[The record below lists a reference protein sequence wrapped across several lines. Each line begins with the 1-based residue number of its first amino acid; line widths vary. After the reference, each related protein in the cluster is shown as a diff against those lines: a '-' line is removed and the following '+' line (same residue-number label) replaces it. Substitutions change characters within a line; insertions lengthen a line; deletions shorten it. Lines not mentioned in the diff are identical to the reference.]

1 MDSLRDYAKV
11 TGVQPSEQPV
21 AQPAPSVFS
30 RRGQILGRLAS
41 GEAVDPNELQ
51 DVDNHATSSGNTFMQ
66 GLRSS
71 LYGGVAA
78 GQAFVGQMA
87 EPVAPEFS
95 KSMIK
100 GAQDTLR
107 SMPSA
112 LRPEYESFSEA
123 ADKGGTVGVLS
134 HGARRLG
141 EAVPSAALM
150 ATTSGLGAGLGAAA
164 GLGARAGSVVGG
176 VAGMTPLEGGETAL
190 ELQNDPEAM
199 ANTTPGERAALTLGR
214 GAVNAALENV
224 VPQAL
229 FVPAMLGKAA
239 KAGAGQGLKGLAK
252 NAALL
257 GAEGAVGE
265 YGTEGAQELTGQ
277 AAMNV
282 ANPGTGFD
290 LAKAHEAGLS
300 GAVAG
305 LVGGAGAGS
314 VQSLRP
320 SADKAEDKPGTSHL
334 DGLQGA
340 MNDVVKNY
348 VKDPAKRE
356 AYADFVANLH
366 ANGESSAEFLK
377 HALENESAGELGKAL
392 GAAYGNTKDIFRG
405 TKDTIT
411 DLASGMAKDAEIDP
425 SKKSSYDSISKR
437 TGFRNSIAENNPQ
450 LAEILDSFV
459 GQAGNKKDQNV
470 LWNAIIRASEDSD
483 WADKTFAPA
492 VGESFTQHTGVDI
505 NDVLGSIRNKNKE
518 MSDKQNAGIAL
529 TKFMH
534 ESKIPLDQRNTL
546 QAIADAG
553 SLEALSPVQK
563 AYLGSLADK
572 NKTDPPTMY
581 GSLLNVMNKGASSG
595 ITEKNIKSSWDEEG
609 LALSDPTKLSDETS
623 FISGQDGDTMNE
635 VQARSPFDHQT
646 ITESLADEKY
656 LGRGD
661 AHFPVKL
668 SATDAD
674 GNPIAPSVLAKAF
687 PVKRG
692 GQLSARDNADDSSD
706 SLEVNLSP
714 KSLVAMSKSPNNR
727 DRFKELAGEYSGERS
742 VGENAAD
749 SYSGLLG
756 GLESQ
761 GIDVDPAVLGLEGD
775 TPIHINVSTDERAL
789 KNDLILAH
797 NKDKTPYRLSDLSKT
812 QKRSALTAD
821 DHARR
826 QEVANSIT
834 SYEDLSSAL
843 KDQNAQIN
851 QAKQSGNGR
860 QAVVAKQR
868 ARDLNGIKYAVDRIV
883 ETEKVTPAKALELY
897 SERQNDVIRGKRQ
910 KGEFSAISSAVRSGD
925 LSKEDTDAIVEY
937 YKEAASSTEDMDPV
951 AVRGKEVLDELGI
964 TPVSHRIEE
973 HISDLEDVLEK
984 AHNNVVEAG
993 SSSDS
998 PDKVAREGITADEQA
1013 QGEFEQYQKSDAA
1026 KLNTATSQRTG
1037 EPKPA
1042 PVYEEKAPLPNP
1054 QANSRPESE
1063 LPPSA
1068 KKKFVEKVR
1077 KLTGNRVAVLFDQKL
1092 NDENASAQFTT
1103 RQQALEEMRQ
1113 QRRNLI
1119 RRREEGQ
1126 NIDAEYQALMDQ
1138 EQKLIQDTAILG
1150 IIRVATGREDMAG
1163 LAEHETFHGAFS
1175 FFFNPEER
1183 RTLTTAF
1190 TRSPVLKKLKE
1201 YFKDQPEVL
1210 RAIDESPEEAAAYGF
1225 QVWMY
1230 DPSILKVGPSTQG
1243 LFNKFSAWLSKLFNV
1258 FTPAER
1264 AEMIL
1269 QDLKSGQRADPN
1281 PTPMQ
1286 IKLDRDKP
1294 WEDRAVSFAKD
1305 VGSLLNTAYDR
1316 MLGGTYDRLASTEN
1330 VALEKIAKL
1339 GYNAVG
1345 EGGNRG
1351 GYVQSKSH
1359 QERMWLNKLGKIFD
1373 GLNEDQL
1380 YSLNEAL
1387 ILDKPAGTAELRTK
1401 QKQINEFFREA
1412 FKYQKDVG
1420 VDIGYH
1426 PDSGNYYPLIFD
1438 PERVATQREEFISML
1453 SQPKY
1458 ASKMKTLN
1466 KTAAEV
1472 FDGIT
1477 SYIDKGTDL
1486 VNVMGEDNE
1495 PLAESSHKRTLGFLD
1510 KEDRLPYMNQ
1520 NPLAITAKYVKQ
1532 MVRQTEFVRSYGLN
1546 GKVLNDLKKEAATVY
1561 GATPEQLALA
1571 DDYVDGILGNK
1582 EIGMSRELKDIFGSM
1597 SVYQNFRLLPLS
1609 LFSSLVD
1616 PVGVAVRSGNITD
1629 AWDTFAYSMKN
1640 ITKGL
1645 KDQNYTRDEFEQLAE
1660 DWGIIA
1666 HAGMMDNIAN
1676 MYDNITLRGT
1686 AKKLNDALF
1695 KYNLLNG
1702 WIRNNTIMAVKAAHM
1717 FFYRSADP
1725 NSQHGARHLEELG
1738 LSPSDIMFDTANKRL
1753 LVRADELEAAGMSRE
1768 EAEATEEKLKNA
1780 TDKFVRQALLSPNA
1794 AELPNW
1800 ASNPYLM
1807 PIAHLKNFT
1816 FGFNAVINRR
1826 IMHELENDNFK
1837 PALIATAYVPGM
1849 IAADFMKDM
1858 LSNAGDEPAY
1868 KKGWGAIDYIEHGI
1882 SRSGLT
1888 GVGQFF
1894 IDAKEDIMRGGT
1906 GAEGFLGPSVNQFD
1920 KGIRALGSGDS
1931 DKIWN
1936 WVVKAGPFSVLYD
1949 QSLMSGGGE

>member
-11 TGVQPSEQPV
+11 TGIQQSEQPV

-30 RRGQILGRLAS
+30 RRGQILSRLSA

-51 DVDNHATSSGNTFMQ
+51 DVDNHAVSTSNTFMQ

-78 GQAFVGQMA
+78 SQAFVGQMA

-95 KSMIK
+95 KGMMK

-107 SMPSA
+107 NMPGA
-112 LRPEYESFSEA
+112 LRPEYESFEQA
-123 ADKGGTVGVLS
+123 ADKGGAVGVIS

-150 ATTSGLGAGLGAAA
+150 ATTSGLGAGLGAATR
-164 GLGARAGSVVGG
+164 LGARAGSVVGG

-190 ELQNDPEAM
+190 ELQNDPKAM
-199 ANTTPGERAALTLGR
+199 ANTTPAQRAALTLGR

-229 FVPAMLGKAA
+229 LVPAMLGKAA
-239 KAGAGQGLKGLAK
+239 KAGAGQGIKGALK
-252 NAALL
+252 NTALL
-257 GAEGAVGE
+257 GAEGAAGE
-265 YGTEGAQELTGQ
+265 YGTEAAQELTGQ

-282 ANPGTGFD
+282 ANPEAGFD

-305 LVGGAGAGS
+305 LVGGAGAGT
-314 VQSLRP
+314 VQALRP
-320 SADKAEDKPGTSHL
+320 SAKDIKEPTPHL

-356 AYADFVANLH
+356 AYADMVANIH
-366 ANGESSAEFLK
+366 ANTESSVDFLK

-405 TKDTIT
+405 AKDTIT
-411 DLASGMAKDAEIDP
+411 NLAAGMAEDAKIDP
-425 SKKSSYDSISKR
+425 SKKSSYDSINKR
-437 TGFRNSIAENNPQ
+437 TGFRAALAENNPQ
-450 LAEILDSFV
+450 LAEMLDSFV
-459 GQAGNKKDQNV
+459 GQAGDKKDQNV
-470 LWNAIIRASEDSD
+470 LWNAIIRASEDPE
-483 WADKTFAPA
+483 WNNKVFAPA
-492 VGESFTQHTGVDI
+492 VGESFTKHTGVDI
-505 NDVLGSIRNKNKE
+505 NEALGSIRSKNKE
-518 MSDKQNAGIAL
+518 MSDKANAGIAL

-534 ESKIPLDQRNTL
+534 ESKIPLDQRSSIQGL
-546 QAIADAG
+546 VDVG
-553 SLEALSPVQK
+553 SLDALSPVQQ

-572 NKTDPPTMY
+572 TKTDVPTLY
-581 GSLLNVMNKGASSG
+581 GSLMNLTQKGASSG
-595 ITEKNIKSSWDEEG
+595 ITDKELQSSWDEEG

-692 GQLSARDNADDSSD
+692 GQLSARTNADDSND

-775 TPIHINVSTDERAL
+775 TPIHINVSTDEKAL
-789 KNDLILAH
+789 KNDLIVAH

-812 QKRSALTAD
+812 RKRSALTAD

-826 QEVANSIT
+826 QEIANSIT
-834 SYEDLSSAL
+834 SYEDLSNAL

-910 KGEFSAISSAVRSGD
+910 KSEFSAISSAVRSGD
-925 LSKEDTDAIVEY
+925 LSKEDTDAVVEY
-937 YKEAASSTEDMDPV
+937 YKEVANATEDMDPV

-998 PDKVAREGITADEQA
+998 PDKVAREGITAEEQA

-1026 KLNTATSQRTG
+1026 KLNAATSQRTG

-1054 QANSRPESE
+1054 QANPNPEIENSQRR
-1063 LPPSA
+1063 
-1068 KKKFVEKVR
+1068 FVDIVR
-1077 KLTGNRVAVLFDQKL
+1077 KLAGDRIVIRFGRTMPD
-1092 NDENASAQFTT
+1092 NAAAQFYT
-1103 RQQALEEMRQ
+1103 REQALEDIRQ
-1113 QRRNLI
+1113 GRRKLI
-1119 RRREEGQ
+1119 RRREEGE
-1126 NIDAEYQALMDQ
+1126 NVDAEYNLLMKQ
-1138 EQKLIQDTAILG
+1138 EQKLLKDTAILG
-1150 IIRVATGREDMAG
+1150 IIHVAAGREGMAG

-1183 RTLTTAF
+1183 RALTTAF

-1210 RAIDESPEEAAAYGF
+1210 KAIDESPEEAAAYGF

-1230 DPSILKVGPSTQG
+1230 DPSVLKVGPSTQG
-1243 LFNKFSAWLSKLFNV
+1243 LFSKFSAWLNKLSGML
-1258 FTPAER
+1258 TPADR
-1264 AEMIL
+1264 AELIL
-1269 QDLKSGQRADPN
+1269 LDFKSGRRADPN
-1281 PTPMQ
+1281 PTPLQ
-1286 IKLDRDKP
+1286 VKLDRDKP

-1316 MLGGTYDRLASTEN
+1316 MLGGTYDRLAATEN

-1380 YSLNEAL
+1380 YALNEAL
-1387 ILDKPAGTAELRTK
+1387 ILDKPAGSQILRTK

-1458 ASKMKTLN
+1458 ATKMKALN

-1510 KEDRLPYMNQ
+1510 KEDRLPYMDQ

-1561 GATPEQLALA
+1561 GATPDQLALV

-1597 SVYQNFRLLPLS
+1597 TVYQNFRLLPLS

-1616 PVGVAVRSGNITD
+1616 PVGVAIRSGNITD

-1666 HAGMMDNIAN
+1666 HAGMMDNVAN
-1676 MYDNITLRGT
+1676 MYDNITLRGV
-1686 AKKLNDALF
+1686 AKKMNDALF

-1738 LSPSDIMFDTANKRL
+1738 LSPSDIMFDTADKRL
-1753 LVRADELEAAGMSRE
+1753 LVRADELEAAGMSHE

-1826 IMHELENDNFK
+1826 IMHELAHDNFK

-1849 IAADFMKDM
+1849 IAADFMKDL
-1858 LSNAGDEPAY
+1858 LSNAGDEPPY
-1868 KKGWGAIDYIEHGI
+1868 KKDWGAVDYIEHGI
-1882 SRSGLT
+1882 ARSGLT

-1936 WVVKAGPFSVLYD
+1936 WVVKAGPFSVIYD